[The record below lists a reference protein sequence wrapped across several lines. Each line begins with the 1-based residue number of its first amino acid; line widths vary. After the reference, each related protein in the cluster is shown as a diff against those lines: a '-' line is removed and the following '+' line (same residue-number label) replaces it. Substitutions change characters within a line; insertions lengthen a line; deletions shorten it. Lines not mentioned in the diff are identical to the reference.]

1 MSSSNSEFIYIWFYD
16 LPVRLACHQQGW
28 QLDATVAIYHIVN
41 TRHIICYASHT
52 AKQAGILIDMSVA
65 DAQAILPTCHF
76 RCYDDIA
83 VKNWLSRVGQW
94 AWRYTPLTGIDSESL
109 GIWMNVTGATHLV
122 GGIAAMCDALQIE
135 FNQISV
141 SAQIAAAP
149 TYGAAWA
156 FAHFSEFIARPSL
169 QQNRPVIMC
178 DERAILRQKLQPL
191 PVAALRISADIEA
204 GLRQAGLEQI
214 YQLSPI
220 SAISL
225 TTRFGSELVQRL
237 GQIIGDVSELQKPL
251 IVPTPLMASKNY
263 LTPLLGVE
271 AIQKMIADLVHL
283 TCIQLAQRHLVTRYL
298 VIAVQRVD
306 STIIRRT
313 ISLSR
318 PSRSEALLHR
328 LTAHIAAE
336 IDVEFGIEHSW
347 IEAKKLSA
355 GLPVNQA
362 FDSSLYKDDSKDTLI
377 DYLTARLGHN
387 KVRQL
392 QPIDSW
398 QPESAQRVQ
407 PAQQTIRQLHT
418 HASNRLPYWQSQDH
432 SEISDNI
439 NLISFSARPLSLLT
453 PAVPVDVIAL
463 LPDHPPSMIRWRKQN
478 WQIYQATGPE
488 RIGPSWW
495 LQSTQTNKYTN
506 NGNYSNNS
514 KYSDKTRDYYWL
526 ETQSGERLWVYREGL
541 TERGESVEW
550 FLHGFF
556 A

>member
-28 QLDATVAIYHIVN
+28 QLDATIAIYRIVN
-41 TRHIICYASHT
+41 RRHIICYASHT
-52 AKQAGILIDMSVA
+52 AKQAGISIDMSVA

-76 RCYDDIA
+76 HFYDYEA

-94 AWRYTPLTGIDSESL
+94 AWLYTPLTIIDSESL

-122 GGIAAMCDALQIE
+122 GGIAAMCDILQTE

-156 FAHFSEFIARPSL
+156 FAHFSEFFARPTF
-169 QQNRPVIMC
+169 QQNRPVIAC
-178 DERAILRQKLQPL
+178 DERAILRQKLWPL
-191 PVAALRISADIEA
+191 PVAALRISADIEV

-214 YQLSPI
+214 YQLSSI

-225 TTRFGSELVQRL
+225 TTRFGPDLVQRL

-251 IVPTPLMASKNY
+251 IISTPLIASKNY

-283 TCIQLAQRHLVTRYL
+283 ICIQLAQSHLLTRCV

-306 STIIRRT
+306 STIVRRT

-318 PSRSEALLHR
+318 PSRSESLLHR
-328 LTAHIAAE
+328 LTAHIAAD
-336 IDVEFGIEHSW
+336 IDVEFGVEHSW

-362 FDSSLYKDDSKDTLI
+362 FDSTSYKDSSKDMLI

-387 KVRQL
+387 KVYQL
-392 QPIDSW
+392 ESIDSW

-407 PAQQTIRQLHT
+407 PAQKTIRQLYT
-418 HASNRLPYWQSQDH
+418 HASNSLPHWQSKYYL
-432 SEISDNI
+432 ETSDNT
-439 NLISFSARPLSLLT
+439 NFISFSARPLSLLT
-453 PAVPVDVIAL
+453 PAVPLDVIAL
-463 LPDHPPSMIRWRKQN
+463 LPDHPPSMVRWRKQN
-478 WQIYQATGPE
+478 WQIYKATGPE

-495 LQSTQTNKYTN
+495 LQSTQTNK
-506 NGNYSNNS
+506 YSNNS

-541 TERGESVEW
+541 AERGESVEW

>member
-1 MSSSNSEFIYIWFYD
+1 MSASTSEFIYIWFYD

-28 QLDATVAIYHIVN
+28 QLNATIAIYHIVN
-41 TRHIICYASHT
+41 TQQIICYASHT

-76 RCYDDIA
+76 RSYNDIA

-122 GGIAAMCDALQIE
+122 GGIATMCDALQTE

-141 SAQIAAAP
+141 SAQIAAAS

-156 FAHFSEFIARPSL
+156 FAHFSEFFVRPTL
-169 QQNRPVIMC
+169 QQNRPIIAC
-178 DERAILRQKLQPL
+178 DERTILRQKLRPL
-191 PVAALRISADIEA
+191 PVASLRISADIEA
-204 GLRQAGLEQI
+204 GLRQAGLEKI
-214 YQLSPI
+214 YQLSSI

-225 TTRFGSELVQRL
+225 TTRFGPDLVQRL
-237 GQIIGDVSELQKPL
+237 GQIIGDVSELQKSL
-251 IVPTPLMASKNY
+251 IIPTPLMASKNY

-283 TCIQLAQRHLVTRYL
+283 ICIQLAQCHLLTRYV
-298 VIAVQRVD
+298 VIALQRVD

-318 PSRSEALLHR
+318 PSRSEPLLHR
-328 LTAHIAAE
+328 LTAHLAVD
-336 IDVEFGIEHSW
+336 IDAEFGIEHSW

-362 FDSSLYKDDSKDTLI
+362 FDSTLYKDDSKDTLI

-398 QPESAQRVQ
+398 QPEFAQSVQ
-407 PAQQTIRQLHT
+407 PAQQKIRQSYT
-418 HASNRLPYWQSQDH
+418 HASNSLSYWQSQDE
-432 SEISDNI
+432 SETSDNI
-439 NLISFSARPLSLLT
+439 NLISFSARPLSLLI

-495 LQSTQTNKYTN
+495 LKSTQATKYL
-506 NGNYSNNS
+506 NNS

>member
-41 TRHIICYASHT
+41 TRHIICYTSHT

-65 DAQAILPTCHF
+65 DAQAILPTCYF
-76 RCYDDIA
+76 RSYDDIA
-83 VKNWLSRVGQW
+83 VENWLSRVGQW
-94 AWRYTPLTGIDSESL
+94 AWRYTPLIGTDSEFL

-122 GGIAAMCDALQIE
+122 GGIASMCDALQTE

-156 FAHFSEFIARPSL
+156 FAHFSEFFVRPTL
-169 QQNRPVIMC
+169 QQNRPIIVC
-178 DERAILRQKLQPL
+178 EERSILRKKLQYL
-191 PVAALRISADIEA
+191 PVAALRISADIES

-214 YQLSPI
+214 YQLSSI

-225 TTRFGSELVQRL
+225 TTRFGSDLVQRL

-251 IVPTPLMASKNY
+251 IAPIPLIASKNY

-271 AIQKMIADLVHL
+271 AIQKMIADLVYL
-283 TCIQLAQRHLVTRYL
+283 ICIQLAQRHLLTRYV

-313 ISLSR
+313 VSLSH
-318 PSRSEALLHR
+318 PSRSESLLHR
-328 LTAHIAAE
+328 LTAHLAAD

-355 GLPVNQA
+355 GLPVNQV
-362 FDSSLYKDDSKDTLI
+362 FDSTLYKDDRKDTLI
-377 DYLTARLGHN
+377 DYLVARLGHN
-387 KVRQL
+387 KVHQL
-392 QPIDSW
+392 EAIDSW

-407 PAQQTIRQLHT
+407 PAQQTIRQLYT
-418 HASNRLPYWQSQDH
+418 HASSSLPHWQLQDY
-432 SEISDNI
+432 SETTDNI

-463 LPDHPPSMIRWRKQN
+463 LPDNPPSMIRWRKKN
-478 WQIYQATGPE
+478 WQIYQAIGPE

-495 LQSTQTNKYTN
+495 LQNIQTTKYP
-506 NGNYSNNS
+506 NNS

>member
-1 MSSSNSEFIYIWFYD
+1 
-16 LPVRLACHQQGW
+16 
-28 QLDATVAIYHIVN
+28 
-41 TRHIICYASHT
+41 
-52 AKQAGILIDMSVA
+52 
-65 DAQAILPTCHF
+65 
-76 RCYDDIA
+76 
-83 VKNWLSRVGQW
+83 
-94 AWRYTPLTGIDSESL
+94 
-109 GIWMNVTGATHLV
+109 
-122 GGIAAMCDALQIE
+122 
-135 FNQISV
+135 
-141 SAQIAAAP
+141 
-149 TYGAAWA
+149 
-156 FAHFSEFIARPSL
+156 
-169 QQNRPVIMC
+169 
-178 DERAILRQKLQPL
+178 
-191 PVAALRISADIEA
+191 
-204 GLRQAGLEQI
+204 
-214 YQLSPI
+214 
-220 SAISL
+220 
-225 TTRFGSELVQRL
+225 
-237 GQIIGDVSELQKPL
+237 
-251 IVPTPLMASKNY
+251 MASKNY

-283 TCIQLAQRHLVTRYL
+283 ICIQLAQRHLLTRYL

-328 LTAHIAAE
+328 LTAHIAAD

-355 GLPVNQA
+355 GLPVNQV

-407 PAQQTIRQLHT
+407 PAQKTIRQLHT
-418 HASNRLPYWQSQDH
+418 HASNRLSYWQSQDH

-463 LPDHPPSMIRWRKQN
+463 LPDHPPSMIRCRKQN

-506 NGNYSNNS
+506 NS

-526 ETQSGERLWVYREGL
+526 ETQSGERLWVL
-541 TERGESVEW
+541 S
-550 FLHGFF
+550 
-556 A
+556 

>member
-1 MSSSNSEFIYIWFYD
+1 
-16 LPVRLACHQQGW
+16 
-28 QLDATVAIYHIVN
+28 
-41 TRHIICYASHT
+41 
-52 AKQAGILIDMSVA
+52 MSVA

-76 RCYDDIA
+76 RFYDDIA

-94 AWRYTPLTGIDSESL
+94 AWRYTPLTGIDSDSL

-141 SAQIAAAP
+141 SVQIAAAP

-156 FAHFSEFIARPSL
+156 FAHFSEFFTRPTL
-169 QQNRPVIMC
+169 QQNRPIIMC
-178 DERAILRQKLQPL
+178 EKRAVLRQKLQPL
-191 PVAALRISADIEA
+191 PVSALRISSDIEA
-204 GLRQAGLEQI
+204 GLRQIGLEQI
-214 YQLSPI
+214 YQLSSI

-225 TTRFGSELVQRL
+225 TARFGSELVQRL
-237 GQIIGDVSELQKPL
+237 GQIIGDVNELQNPL
-251 IVPTPLMASKNY
+251 IAPAPLMASKNY

-283 TCIQLAQRHLVTRYL
+283 ICIQLAQRHLLTRYL

-328 LTAHIAAE
+328 LTAHLEAD

-362 FDSSLYKDDSKDTLI
+362 FDSTLYKDDSKDTLI

-398 QPESAQRVQ
+398 QPEFAQRVQ
-407 PAQQTIRQLHT
+407 PAQQTIRQLYT
-418 HASNRLPYWQSQDH
+418 HASNNLPYWQSQDY
-432 SEISDNI
+432 SETSDDI

-495 LQSTQTNKYTN
+495 LQSTQTIK
-506 NGNYSNNS
+506 YSNNG

>member
-1 MSSSNSEFIYIWFYD
+1 MSFSNSEFIYIWFYD
-16 LPVRLACHQQGW
+16 LPVRLACYQKGW
-28 QLDATVAIYHIVN
+28 QLDTAVAIYHIVN
-41 TRHIICYASHT
+41 TRHIICYASNT
-52 AKQAGILIDMSVA
+52 AKQAGILIDMSVV

-76 RCYDDIA
+76 RSYDDIA

-122 GGIAAMCDALQIE
+122 SGIAAMCDALQTE
-135 FNQISV
+135 FNRISV

-156 FAHFSEFIARPSL
+156 LAHFSEFFTRPTL
-169 QQNRPVIMC
+169 QQNKPIIVC
-178 DERAILRQKLQPL
+178 DERAILRQKLEPL
-191 PVAALRISADIEA
+191 PVAALRISADIQT
-204 GLRQAGLEQI
+204 GLKQAGLEQI
-214 YQLSPI
+214 YQLRGI

-225 TTRFGSELVQRL
+225 TTRFGTDVVQRL

-251 IVPTPLMASKNY
+251 IIPTPLIASKNY

-271 AIQKMIADLVHL
+271 AIQKMIRDLVSL
-283 TCIQLAQRHLVTRYL
+283 ICIQLAQRHLLTRYI
-298 VIAVQRVD
+298 VIAVKRVD

-318 PSRSEALLHR
+318 PSRSESLLHR
-328 LTAHIAAE
+328 LTAHLAAD

-362 FDSSLYKDDSKDTLI
+362 FDPTLCKDDSKDTLI
-377 DYLTARLGHN
+377 DYLTARLGRN
-387 KVRQL
+387 KVHQL
-392 QPIDSW
+392 QYIDSW

-407 PAQQTIRQLHT
+407 PAQQTIRQLDT
-418 HASNRLPYWQSQDH
+418 YASNSLPYWQLQDE
-432 SEISDNI
+432 SGTSDNI
-439 NLISFSARPLSLLT
+439 NLVSFSARPLSLLT
-453 PAVPVDVIAL
+453 PAVLVDVIAL

-478 WQIYQATGPE
+478 WQIHQATGPE

-495 LQSTQTNKYTN
+495 L
-506 NGNYSNNS
+506 NGIISNQH
-514 KYSDKTRDYYWL
+514 SDKTRDYYWL

-541 TERGESVEW
+541 IERGESVEW

>member
-28 QLDATVAIYHIVN
+28 QLYATVAIYHIVN
-41 TRHIICYASHT
+41 TRHIICYTSHA
-52 AKQAGILIDMSVA
+52 AKQAGILINMSVA

-76 RCYDDIA
+76 RSYDDIA

-94 AWRYTPLTGIDSESL
+94 AWRYTPLTGIDSDSL

-141 SAQIAAAP
+141 SVQIAAAP

-156 FAHFSEFIARPSL
+156 FAHFSEFFARPTL
-169 QQNRPVIMC
+169 QQNRPIIMC
-178 DERAILRQKLQPL
+178 EKRAVLRQKLQPL
-191 PVAALRISADIEA
+191 PVAALRISSDIEA
-204 GLRQAGLEQI
+204 GLRQIGLEQI
-214 YQLSPI
+214 YQLSSI

-225 TTRFGSELVQRL
+225 TARFGSELVQRL
-237 GQIIGDVSELQKPL
+237 GQIIGDVNELQNPL
-251 IVPTPLMASKNY
+251 IAPAPLMASKNY

-283 TCIQLAQRHLVTRYL
+283 ICIQLAQRHLLTRYL

-328 LTAHIAAE
+328 LTAHLEAD

-362 FDSSLYKDDSKDTLI
+362 FDSTLYKDDSKDTLI

-392 QPIDSW
+392 QPVDSW
-398 QPESAQRVQ
+398 QPEFAQRVQ
-407 PAQQTIRQLHT
+407 PAQQTIRQLYT
-418 HASNRLPYWQSQDH
+418 HASNNLPYWQSQDY
-432 SEISDNI
+432 SETSDDI

-453 PAVPVDVIAL
+453 PAVSVDVIAL

-495 LQSTQTNKYTN
+495 LQSTQTIK
-506 NGNYSNNS
+506 YSNNG